1 MCKIKREQNMKNTN
15 IQALFLLVTM
25 FFLVNLQAYAFN
37 NVTASEQNDIN
48 ESDWK
53 EVPTD
58 ASYEQKLEEDS
69 NFKEASENIED
80 FDSNSVKEES
90 SDFKEPS
97 SKNNDKDDEIWD
109 PFETVNRGI
118 FWFNDKADTYFIGPV
133 ARGYDYIMPEFAQTG
148 VRNFFSNLTFPVNLV
163 SDLIRFDFSNMGT
176 HTSRFLI
183 NTVLGIGGLFD
194 VATEMG
200 IDDVSTDLGLALND
214 CGVPAGP
221 YIVLPF
227 LGASNLRDGLSMG
240 AGTYLSP
247 FAIAHYSGV
256 RAGITDKAEW
266 GGDVLDGV
274 QTRADGEEALKSAK
288 EASVDYY
295 LFMQSAYYQYREGKL
310 KKLRGEIND
319 DNLPD
324 EDNEDEWDF

>member
-1 MCKIKREQNMKNTN
+1 MENISIKS
-15 IQALFLLVTM
+15 LFL
-25 FFLVNLQAYAFN
+25 FFITFFSVNLQSYAFN
-37 NVTASEQNDIN
+37 NIDDTSQDTTNYEWNTIPVDENYKEKLGEQGDDATNDFYNKSYN
-48 ESDWK
+48 ESHDKYGQEEEKNGEFVATKDGDKGAKK
-53 EVPTD
+53 EV
-58 ASYEQKLEEDS
+58 L
-69 NFKEASENIED
+69 
-80 FDSNSVKEES
+80 
-90 SDFKEPS
+90 
-97 SKNNDKDDEIWD
+97 DEIWD

-118 FWFNDKADTYFIGPV
+118 FWFNDKADTYFIGPISK
-133 ARGYDYIMPEFAQTG
+133 GYDYIMPEFAQTG
-148 VRNFFSNLTFPVNLV
+148 VRNFFSNLTFPVSFV
-163 SDLIRFDFSNMGT
+163 SDLIRFDFPNMAT

-200 IDDVSTDLGLALND
+200 INDVSTDLGLALND
-214 CGVPAGP
+214 YGVPAGP

-227 LGASNLRDGLSMG
+227 IGASNLRDGLSMG

-256 RAGITDKAEW
+256 KAGITDKAEW
-266 GGDVLDGV
+266 GGAVLDGL
-274 QTRADGEEALKSAK
+274 QTRVDGEEALKSAK

-319 DNLPD
+319 DNLPS